1 MNLPSQPNTMSPTQ
15 LYCFGLITPLFV
27 IALTE
32 FYLHYLKKN
41 SAEGRSLRA
50 AVSAVCAVY
59 FLYSF
64 SAWTIN
70 LLTDVIKGGKM
81 KKQ

>member
-1 MNLPSQPNTMSPTQ
+1 MSPTQ

-32 FYLHYLKKN
+32 FYLHYFRGN
-41 SAEGRSLRA
+41 SGGEGRSMKA
-50 AVSAVCAVY
+50 AISAVCAVY

-70 LLTDVIKGGKM
+70 LLTDVIKVG
-81 KKQ
+81 